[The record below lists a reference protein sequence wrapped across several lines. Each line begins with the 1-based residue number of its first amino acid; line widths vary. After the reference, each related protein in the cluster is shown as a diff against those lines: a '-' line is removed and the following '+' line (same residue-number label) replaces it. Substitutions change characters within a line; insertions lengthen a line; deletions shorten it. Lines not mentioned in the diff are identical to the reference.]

1 LPSRCAVRSD
11 SVIELEC
18 VGGYDVAIWLDQGGH
33 VMESLERKLD
43 LLRTIGPFAQIPTG
57 PLRPVA
63 EAVEVLRFNAGDMI
77 VRQGDPGDAVYGLT
91 DGAAE
96 VWLEDPPQRPVLL
109 RTMRSGQ
116 LFGETAVL
124 YRGPRSA
131 SIKAKT
137 DLTTLKLPGPVFI
150 ELLRST
156 PEVALRVAV
165 ALAQRLA
172 SDRYTLMSDPT
183 DSGAA

>member
-1 LPSRCAVRSD
+1 MPPLRCDPGAERAVYSTIDARIPGS
-11 SVIELEC
+11 
-18 VGGYDVAIWLDQGGH
+18 GAKGH
-33 VMESLERKLD
+33 AMESLERRMD
-43 LLRTIGPFAQIPTG
+43 LLRTVAPFADLSSDS
-57 PLRPVA
+57 LRPVA
-63 EAVEVLRFNAGDMI
+63 QAADVVRFRAGDVI
-77 VRQGDPGDAVYGLT
+77 VRQGDPGDAVYALT

-96 VWLEDPPQRPVLL
+96 VWFEDARQGSVLL

-131 SIKAKT
+131 TIKAKT
-137 DLTTLKLPGPVFI
+137 DLMTLKLPGSVFL

-183 DSGAA
+183 DPAKE

>member
-1 LPSRCAVRSD
+1 
-11 SVIELEC
+11 
-18 VGGYDVAIWLDQGGH
+18 
-33 VMESLERKLD
+33 METLERKMD
-43 LLRTIGPFAQIPTG
+43 LLRVVGPFADLATDS
-57 PLRPVA
+57 LRPLARAAEVA
-63 EAVEVLRFNAGDMI
+63 RFSAGDVI
-77 VRQGDPGDAVYGLT
+77 VRQGDPGNAVYALT
-91 DGAAE
+91 DGTAE
-96 VWLEDPPQRPVLL
+96 VWLEDPPQPPVLL

-124 YRGPRSA
+124 YHGPRSA
-131 SIKAKT
+131 TIKAKT
-137 DLTTLKLPGPVFI
+137 DLMTLKLPGPVFI

-172 SDRYTLMSDPT
+172 SDRHTLISDPT

>member
-1 LPSRCAVRSD
+1 VHSRTLPRDPCSCAPCSPASCSEKTAVR
-11 SVIELEC
+11 
-18 VGGYDVAIWLDQGGH
+18 
-33 VMESLERKLD
+33 
-43 LLRTIGPFAQIPTG
+43 
-57 PLRPVA
+57 
-63 EAVEVLRFNAGDMI
+63 
-77 VRQGDPGDAVYGLT
+77 
-91 DGAAE
+91 
-96 VWLEDPPQRPVLL
+96 
-109 RTMRSGQ
+109 
-116 LFGETAVL
+116 

>member
-1 LPSRCAVRSD
+1 
-11 SVIELEC
+11 
-18 VGGYDVAIWLDQGGH
+18 
-33 VMESLERKLD
+33 MESLERRMD
-43 LLRTIGPFAQIPTG
+43 LLRTVGPFAELPTDT
-57 PLRPVA
+57 LRPLAQAA
-63 EAVEVLRFNAGDMI
+63 EVVRFGAGDVI
-77 VRQGDPGDAVYGLT
+77 VRQGDPGDAVYALT
-91 DGAAE
+91 NGAAE
-96 VWLEDPPQRPVLL
+96 VWLEEPAQEPVLL

-131 SIKAKT
+131 TIKAKT
-137 DLTTLKLPGPVFI
+137 DLMTIRLPGPEFI

-172 SDRYTLMSDPT
+172 SDRHTLMSDPT
-183 DSGAA
+183 NTGAA